1 MEQFGEVITVEN
13 DTALIKVRKHAACHQ
28 CGRCS
33 ISITGGEPLDPVVEV
48 ENIIGARVGQIVKIT
63 VESKKLLF
71 ASFVVYL
78 VPVLFLILGIAL
90 GPWLVDITGL
100 APGVKSGDMV
110 GLAAGLVFMVV
121 VFFFIRQWDKKLSSS
136 DDFKPVA
143 VAVIDVQDLGLVPK

>member
-13 DTALIKVRKHAACHQ
+13 DIAIIKVRKHAACHQ

-48 ENIIGARVGQIVKIT
+48 ENIVGARVGQIVKIT

-90 GPWLVDITGL
+90 GPWLVEVSGL
-100 APGVKSGDMV
+100 APGARSGDLV
-110 GLAAGLVFMVV
+110 GLGAGLALMVV
-121 VFFFIRQWDKKLSSS
+121 VFFFIRQWDKKIASSN
-136 DDFKPVA
+136 DFKPVA
-143 VAVIDVQDLGLVPK
+143 VAVVDVEDLKA